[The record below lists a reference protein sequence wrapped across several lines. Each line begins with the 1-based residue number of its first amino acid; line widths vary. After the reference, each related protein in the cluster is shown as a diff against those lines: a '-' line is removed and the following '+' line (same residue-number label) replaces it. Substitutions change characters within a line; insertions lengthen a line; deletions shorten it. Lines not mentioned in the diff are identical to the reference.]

1 MAKNKNYATI
11 GGNGF
16 GYISEYY
23 VNELVN
29 SSLTQRQLAFKTMQI
44 GRNLNALTRIL
55 ETMPEEMFNLVG
67 KDIFEAAEKINDLN
81 GAIGTAADRKAGN

>member
-1 MAKNKNYATI
+1 MATKKNSATI

-23 VNELVN
+23 VIELVN
-29 SSLTQRQLAFKTMQI
+29 SNVTARQLAFKTMQI
-44 GRNLNALTRIL
+44 GRNLNALTRLL
-55 ETMPEEMFNLVG
+55 ETMPVEMFNLVG
-67 KDIFEAAEKINDLN
+67 KDILEAAEKINDLN

>member
-1 MAKNKNYATI
+1 MATKKNSATV

-29 SSLTQRQLAFKTMQI
+29 SSVTAKQLAKKTTQL
-44 GRNLNALTRIL
+44 GRNLNALTAIL
-55 ETMPEEMFNLVG
+55 ETMPVEMFNLVG
-67 KDIFEAAEKINDLN
+67 KDILEAAEKINDLN
-81 GAIGTAADRKAGN
+81 GALGTAADRKAGN